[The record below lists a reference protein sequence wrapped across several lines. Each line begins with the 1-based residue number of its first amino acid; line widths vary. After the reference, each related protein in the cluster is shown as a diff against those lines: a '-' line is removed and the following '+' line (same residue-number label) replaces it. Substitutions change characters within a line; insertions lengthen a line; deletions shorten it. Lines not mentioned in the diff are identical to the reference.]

1 MLCKAIGNLNNC
13 NPFFFRR
20 DDFDVDED
28 FDVSPQ
34 CQRYVNDVNRLVKC
48 ELKQMSKMASESSSR
63 RPYSE
68 FPDVPA
74 VCQKYAE
81 DPSKLVRC
89 VRKNPGG
96 VDVDSQAVYPECV
109 DFANDPYK
117 LQKCERKA
125 RKYAAANNMDKMLF

>member
-1 MLCKAIGNLNNC
+1 
-13 NPFFFRR
+13 
-20 DDFDVDED
+20 
-28 FDVSPQ
+28 
-34 CQRYVNDVNRLVKC
+34 VNDVNRLVKC
-48 ELKQMSKMASESSSR
+48 ELKKMASESSSSR

-74 VCQKYAE
+74 VCQKYVNAE

-89 VRKNPGG
+89 VRKSAG
-96 VDVDSQAVYPECV
+96 VDGESQAVYPECT

-125 RKYAAANNMDKMLF
+125 RKYAAASNMDKMLF